1 MAEAN
6 KADLQAMSQQLQ
18 DTVAASLASFARD
31 IASQL
36 EAVRSQ
42 KPASLDSVPQS
53 FQAPTADVSRGDLAD
68 TSTKYSDISSDAGE
82 MPVDTATPHG
92 DMFVHTRTGVMCSPP
107 TPSRVAGWPR
117 AESTPGSGSAR
128 QSRSQLPRFRAGPA
142 QPADTGCRD
151 PVPGPSH
158 VFSAASVVLPAPA
171 RALPESSA
179 GLPASTR
186 DAHGGG

>member
-53 FQAPTADVSRGDLAD
+53 YQAPAADVSRGDLAD

-82 MPVDTATPHG
+82 MPVDTATHHG
-92 DMFVHTRTGVMCSPP
+92 GMFGHTRTGVH
-107 TPSRVAGWPR
+107 AGLAFPCG
-117 AESTPGSGSAR
+117 AGSYGLLGYGFGLLGSQPGSIYSGFASLATLR
-128 QSRSQLPRFRAGPA
+128 GAG
-142 QPADTGCRD
+142 
-151 PVPGPSH
+151 
-158 VFSAASVVLPAPA
+158 
-171 RALPESSA
+171 
-179 GLPASTR
+179 
-186 DAHGGG
+186 